1 MDNSFET
8 SVSSV
13 VNKDRE
19 LEIVASELKLKYADF
34 AKANETKNKISNI
47 DRIEQEFQII
57 QKITMESVGGS
68 GSGSGGTS
76 SSTTS
81 SSSSSG
87 SGSGSDFSNAFRK
100 AYKKKFEHGVYPIGV
115 YDLLP
120 DSKCCI

>member
-68 GSGSGGTS
+68 GSGSGTS

-81 SSSSSG
+81 SSGSG

>member
-68 GSGSGGTS
+68 GSGSGAS

-81 SSSSSG
+81 SSS

>member
-68 GSGSGGTS
+68 GSGI
-76 SSTTS
+76 
-81 SSSSSG
+81 
-87 SGSGSDFSNAFRK
+87 AH
-100 AYKKKFEHGVYPIGV
+100 AE
-115 YDLLP
+115 LLAG
-120 DSKCCI
+120 